1 MIELPPGS
9 KWVYEPQCCDNG
21 FNCDGKLTCARD
33 AAIRAQR
40 DAANDEIEAL
50 GHWAV
55 PKICIAVGLVA
66 LCFLIAE
73 RLAS

>member
-1 MIELPPGS
+1 MS
-9 KWVYEPQCCDNG
+9 KWVYEPQCCDG
-21 FNCDGKLTCARD
+21 NCNQGRRCHKD

-40 DAANDEIEAL
+40 EAAEDEISAL

-73 RLAS
+73 RLA

>member
-1 MIELPPGS
+1 MNKHVYIPP
-9 KWVYEPQCCDNG
+9 CCDGTCNG
-21 FNCDGKLTCARD
+21 NLVCARD

-40 DAANDEIEAL
+40 EAANDEIEAL

-55 PKICIAVGLVA
+55 PKICIAVGLVV

-73 RLAS
+73 RLAQ

>member
-1 MIELPPGS
+1 MN
-9 KWVYEPQCCDNG
+9 KWVYEPQCCDG
-21 FNCDGKLTCARD
+21 NCNQGRRCHKD

-40 DAANDEIEAL
+40 EAAEDEISAL

-73 RLAS
+73 RLAQ

>member
-1 MIELPPGS
+1 MN
-9 KWVYEPQCCDNG
+9 KWVYEPQCCDG
-21 FNCDGKLTCARD
+21 NCNQGRACHKD

-55 PKICIAVGLVA
+55 PKICIAVGLV
-66 LCFLIAE
+66 LVCLIVSGV
-73 RLAS
+73 LP

>member
-1 MIELPPGS
+1 MS
-9 KWVYEPQCCDNG
+9 KWVYEPQCCDG
-21 FNCDGKLTCARD
+21 NCNQGRRCHKD

-40 DAANDEIEAL
+40 EAAEDEFSEL

-73 RLAS
+73 RLA